1 MNFLSSVPPL
11 TRSLSFAAALSIA
24 LLAGGSA
31 AFAQDASSSQPSSS
45 EPAAASSA
53 EPAASSSEP
62 ATTSSA
68 EPAAATDEQ
77 IAAGLDVWKN
87 RGGCFNCH
95 GNFAQGGE
103 GGHFPAGPSLRK
115 SQLDPETMKSVIS
128 CGLPGTQMPY
138 NLKGAY
144 TEIECYGNDL
154 GPAPADVHPGA
165 ALSEEE
171 ITNLL
176 AYLDARVVGQRRIT
190 KDQCVEYYG
199 DPNAPDCAA
208 YH

>member
-1 MNFLSSVPPL
+1 MLRL
-11 TRSLSFAAALSIA
+11 TRTALTQLLAILAMLTFFAAAPA
-24 LLAGGSA
+24 M
-31 AFAQDASSSQPSSS
+31 AQDASSSS
-45 EPAAASSA
+45 AAA
-53 EPAASSSEP
+53 PASE
-62 ATTSSA
+62 
-68 EPAAATDEQ
+68 AAAPTDEQ

-95 GNFAQGGE
+95 GDFAQGGE

-115 SQLDPETMKSVIS
+115 SQLDLDTMKGVIS
-128 CGLPGTQMPY
+128 CGLPGTPMPY

-144 TEIECYGNDL
+144 SEISCYGNDL

-176 AYLDARVVGQRRIT
+176 AYLQARVVGQRRIT
-190 KDQCVEYYG
+190 KAQCVEYYA
-199 DPNAPDCAA
+199 DPNAAQCAA

>member
-1 MNFLSSVPPL
+1 MRFNLPL
-11 TRSLSFAAALSIA
+11 PRSLIVAAVLSVT
-24 LLAGGSA
+24 LLAGTSPA
-31 AFAQDASSSQPSSS
+31 LPQDASSSASA
-45 EPAAASSA
+45 PASASASAVETAA
-53 EPAASSSEP
+53 P
-62 ATTSSA
+62 
-68 EPAAATDEQ
+68 TDEQ

-115 SQLDPETMKSVIS
+115 SQLDPDTMKSVIS

-144 TEIECYGNDL
+144 TEVECYGNDL
-154 GPAPADVHPGA
+154 GSAPADVHPGA
-165 ALSEEE
+165 ALSSEE
-171 ITNLL
+171 IDNLL
-176 AYLDARVVGQRRIT
+176 GYLDARVVGQRRIT
-190 KDQCVEYYG
+190 KAQCIEYYG